1 MRYIIQKSP
10 LIEKFYI
17 LDTVDKKL
25 TTETGY
31 DIIVSIVED
40 KYAIVGYRRS
50 YNVDYHYYNT
60 YDYKLIDVNGRE
72 VFNEEF
78 EFVYPT
84 DSYVFC
90 KIKNLPV
97 NKLTYLGNYLWNQKD
112 RIIKNKYPYFY
123 IDDEKA
129 IVKGEYWE
137 DRTDPIFPK
146 FGHIY
151 QLLNNKGDVLQDDKI
166 ECKERV
172 SKILQRYSKSPQQPN
187 YVYIDF
193 LADRLDKKWAH
204 INEIAERTNDK
215 YYNLGSIQINGTLVL
230 TNVHLGFAWNK
241 YLLVYK
247 DDNEYDRSYHHDR
260 KIINRANNCLAI
272 LNDSY
277 KLLYY
282 SADGFKVNTRTF
294 IDRIIIGEEYIMD
307 FDGSLFSI
315 PKDIIFSDDTCDRL
329 GYLQIEKDD
338 KLGYMNNRGEVVIPT
353 IFPKDVLV
361 GIDEDA
367 ANESWQEYQQYATD
381 SVSDAYEG
389 DSDARWNTD

>member
-10 LIEKFYI
+10 IIEKFFI
-17 LDTVDKKL
+17 WDTVEKRI

-31 DIIVSIVED
+31 DIIVDIVED
-40 KYAIVGYRRS
+40 KYAIVGYKRS
-50 YNVDYHYYNT
+50 YNVDYHYYST

-84 DSYVFC
+84 DSAVYC
-90 KIKNLPV
+90 KFRNLPV
-97 NKLTYLGNYLWNQKD
+97 NKLTYMGNYVWNQKD
-112 RIIKNKYPYFY
+112 NIIKTKYPFFY

-146 FGHIY
+146 FGHMY
-151 QLLNNKGDVLQDDKI
+151 QLLNKRGEVLHEEKI
-166 ECKERV
+166 DSKERI
-172 SKILQRYSKSPQQPN
+172 SKILQKFSKSHQQPN

-193 LADRLDKKWAH
+193 MADSFDEKWAH
-204 INEIAERTNDK
+204 INEITERTSDK
-215 YYNLGSIQINGTLVL
+215 YFNLGSIQINETLRL
-230 TNVHLGFAWNK
+230 ENVHLGFAWNK

-353 IFPKDVLV
+353 FFPKDVQV

-367 ANESWQEYQQYATD
+367 ANESWREYQKYVAD
-381 SVSDAYEG
+381 STIDAYEG
-389 DSDARWNTD
+389 DPNARWNTE

>member
-1 MRYIIQKSP
+1 MRYKIQKSP

-17 LDTVDKKL
+17 WDTVEKKL

-31 DIIVSIVED
+31 DIIIEIVED
-40 KYAIVGYRRS
+40 RYAIVGYRRN
-50 YNVDYHYYNT
+50 YKVDYHYYCT

-84 DSYVFC
+84 DSVVYC
-90 KIKNLPV
+90 KFENLPV
-97 NKLTYLGNYLWNQKD
+97 NELTYLGNYVWNKRD
-112 RIIKNKYPYFY
+112 KIIKTKYPLFY

-137 DRTDPIFPK
+137 DRTDPIFPQ
-146 FGHIY
+146 FGYIY
-151 QLLNNKGDVLQDDKI
+151 QLLNKRGEVLQEEKI
-166 ECKERV
+166 ESKERI
-172 SKILQRYSKSPQQPN
+172 SKINHRFPKSHQQPN

-193 LADRLDKKWAH
+193 LADSLDEKWAH
-204 INEIAERTNDK
+204 INEITERTNDK
-215 YYNLGSIQINGTLVL
+215 SYNLGSIQINDKLKL
-230 TNVHLGFAWNK
+230 TNIHLGFAWNK

-247 DDNEYDRSYHHDR
+247 EDNEYDRSFHHER

-277 KLLYY
+277 KLLFY

-315 PKDIIFSDDTCDRL
+315 PNDIIFSDDTCDRL
-329 GYLQIEKDD
+329 GYLQIEKNN
-338 KLGYMNNRGEVVIPT
+338 KLGYMNNRGEVVIPP
-353 IFPKDVLV
+353 IFPKDVQV

-367 ANESWQEYQQYATD
+367 ANESWRDYQNYAAD

-389 DSDARWNTD
+389 ESDARWNTD

>member
-10 LIEKFYI
+10 IIEKFYI
-17 LDTVDKKL
+17 WDTVEKRL

-31 DIIVSIVED
+31 DIIIEIVEER
-40 KYAIVGYRRS
+40 YAIVGYRRN
-50 YNVDYHYYNT
+50 YKVDYHYYNT

-84 DSYVFC
+84 DSIVYC
-90 KIKNLPV
+90 KFGNLPV
-97 NKLTYLGNYLWNQKD
+97 NKLTYLGNYVWNQKGKN
-112 RIIKNKYPYFY
+112 IKARYPYFY

-146 FGHIY
+146 FGYMY
-151 QLLNNKGDVLQDDKI
+151 QLLNKRGEVLQEEKI
-166 ECKERV
+166 ESKERI
-172 SKILQRYSKSPQQPN
+172 SKIFQRFPKSHQQPN

-193 LADRLDKKWAH
+193 MADSFDEKWAH
-204 INEIAERTNDK
+204 INEMTERASDK
-215 YYNLGSIQINGTLVL
+215 YYNLGSIQINETLIL
-230 TNVHLGFAWNK
+230 ENVHLGFAWDK

-247 DDNEYDRSYHHDR
+247 EDNEYDRSYHHER

-315 PKDIIFSDDTCDRL
+315 PKDIIFSDDTSDRL

-338 KLGYMNNRGEVVIPT
+338 KLGYMNNRGEVVIPP
-353 IFPKDVLV
+353 IFPKDVQV

-367 ANESWQEYQQYATD
+367 ANESWREYQKYAAD

-389 DSDARWNTD
+389 DSDARWNID

>member
-1 MRYIIQKSP
+1 MRYKIQKSP
-10 LIEKFYI
+10 LIEKFY
-17 LDTVDKKL
+17 LWDTVEKKL

-31 DIIVSIVED
+31 DIIIEIVED
-40 KYAIVGYRRS
+40 RYAIVGYRRN
-50 YNVDYHYYNT
+50 YKVDYHYYCT

-97 NKLTYLGNYLWNQKD
+97 NKLTYLGNYVWNQKD
-112 RIIKNKYPYFY
+112 KNIRTKYPYFY

-137 DRTDPIFPK
+137 DRADPIFPK
-146 FGHIY
+146 FGYMY
-151 QLLNNKGDVLQDDKI
+151 QLLNKRGEVLQEEKI
-166 ECKERV
+166 ENKEYI
-172 SKILQRYSKSPQQPN
+172 SKILQKFSKSHQQPN

-193 LADRLDKKWAH
+193 LADNLDEKWAH

-215 YYNLGSIQINGTLVL
+215 YYNLGSIQINDTLVL

-353 IFPKDVLV
+353 IFPKDVQV

-389 DSDARWNTD
+389 DSDAHWNTD

>member
-10 LIEKFYI
+10 LTEKFYI
-17 LDTVDKKL
+17 WDTVEKRL

-31 DIIVSIVED
+31 DIIIEIVED
-40 KYAIVGYRRS
+40 RYVIVGHRKS
-50 YNVDYHYYNT
+50 YKVDYHYYNT
-60 YDYKLIDVNGRE
+60 YDYRLIDVNGN
-72 VFNEEF
+72 VVLNEEF

-84 DSYVFC
+84 DSVVYC
-90 KIKNLPV
+90 KFENLPV
-97 NKLTYLGNYLWNQKD
+97 NELTYLGNYVWNQRDK
-112 RIIKNKYPYFY
+112 IIKTKYPYFY

-137 DRTDPIFPK
+137 DRTAPIFPK
-146 FGHIY
+146 FGYMY
-151 QLLNNKGDVLQDDKI
+151 QLLNKRGEVLQEEKI
-166 ECKERV
+166 ESKERL
-172 SKILQRYSKSPQQPN
+172 SKILQKFSISHQQPN

-193 LADRLDKKWAH
+193 LEDSLDEKWTH
-204 INEIAERTNDK
+204 IKDMTERTNDK
-215 YYNLGSIQINGTLVL
+215 YYNLGSIRINDTLIL
-230 TNVHLGFAWNK
+230 TNIHLGFAWNK

-247 DDNEYDRSYHHDR
+247 DDKEYDRSYYHER

-294 IDRIIIGEEYIMD
+294 IDRIIIGEEYIVD

-338 KLGYMNNRGEVVIPT
+338 KLGYMNNRGEVVIPP
-353 IFPKDVLV
+353 IFPKDVQV

-367 ANESWQEYQQYATD
+367 ANESWQEYQKYSTD

-389 DSDARWNTD
+389 DWDARWNTD

>member
-1 MRYIIQKSP
+1 M
-10 LIEKFYI
+10 
-17 LDTVDKKL
+17 
-25 TTETGY
+25 
-31 DIIVSIVED
+31 
-40 KYAIVGYRRS
+40 
-50 YNVDYHYYNT
+50 
-60 YDYKLIDVNGRE
+60 
-72 VFNEEF
+72 
-78 EFVYPT
+78 
-84 DSYVFC
+84 
-90 KIKNLPV
+90 
-97 NKLTYLGNYLWNQKD
+97 GNYVWNQKD
-112 RIIKNKYPYFY
+112 NIIKTKYPFFY

-129 IVKGEYWE
+129 IVKGKYWE

-146 FGHIY
+146 FGHMY
-151 QLLNNKGDVLQDDKI
+151 QLLNKRGEVLQEEKI
-166 ECKERV
+166 ESKERI
-172 SKILQRYSKSPQQPN
+172 SKIFQRFPKSHQQPN

-193 LADRLDKKWAH
+193 MADSFDEKWVH
-204 INEIAERTNDK
+204 INEMTERASDK
-215 YYNLGSIQINGTLVL
+215 YYNLGSIQINDTLVL

-315 PKDIIFSDDTCDRL
+315 SKDIIFSDDTCDRL

-353 IFPKDVLV
+353 IFPKDVQV

>member
-1 MRYIIQKSP
+1 MRYTIQKSP
-10 LIEKFYI
+10 IIEKFYI
-17 LDTVDKKL
+17 WDTVEKRF

-31 DIIVSIVED
+31 DIIVDIIED

-50 YNVDYHYYNT
+50 YKVDYYYYKT

-84 DSYVFC
+84 DSIVYC
-90 KIKNLPV
+90 KNVNLPV
-97 NKLTYLGNYLWNQKD
+97 NKLTYMGNYMWNQKD
-112 RIIKNKYPYFY
+112 KTIKSKYPLCY

-129 IVKGEYWE
+129 VVKGEYWE
-137 DRTDPIFPK
+137 ERTDPIFPK

-151 QLLNNKGDVLQDDKI
+151 QLLNIRGEVLHEEKI
-166 ECKERV
+166 ENKERIT
-172 SKILQRYSKSPQQPN
+172 KILQRFLKSYTQPN

-193 LADRLDKKWAH
+193 LADSLDEKWAH
-204 INEIAERTNDK
+204 INEMAERTSAK
-215 YYNLGSIQINGTLVL
+215 CFNLGSIQINETLKL
-230 TNVHLGFAWNK
+230 TNVHLGIAWNQ

-260 KIINRANNCLAI
+260 KIINKADNCLAI

-282 SADGFKVNTRTF
+282 SADGFKVNTRT
-294 IDRIIIGEEYIMD
+294 ISDRIIIGEEYIMD
-307 FDGSLFSI
+307 FDGSLYNI
-315 PKDIIFSDDTCDRL
+315 PQDIIFSDDTCDRL
-329 GYLQIEKDD
+329 GYLLIEKNN
-338 KLGYMNNRGEVVIPT
+338 KLGYMNNRGEVVIPP
-353 IFPKDVLV
+353 IFPKDVQV

-367 ANESWQEYQQYATD
+367 ANESWREYQKYAAD